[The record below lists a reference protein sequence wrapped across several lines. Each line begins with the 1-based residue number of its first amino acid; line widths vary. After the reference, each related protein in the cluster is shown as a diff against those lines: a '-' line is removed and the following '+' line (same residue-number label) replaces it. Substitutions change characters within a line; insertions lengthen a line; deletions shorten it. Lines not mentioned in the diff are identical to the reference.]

1 MLTQR
6 IEPVVVRLV
15 GPRRAH
21 ARRNGQTGA
30 RVEVLVQLADALA
43 ETGGRVHRALAQL
56 AQA

>member
-21 ARRNGQTGA
+21 ARRKRQTGA

-43 ETGGRVHRALAQL
+43 ESGGRVHRALA
-56 AQA
+56 